1 MTLPVALLGTDLI
14 GQARTGTG
22 KTLGFGI
29 PLLQRTISPG
39 EADYEQL
46 AAPGKPQALVV
57 TPTRELTIQVAKD
70 LVTASTVRT
79 VRILTIYGGVAYD
92 PQLDALKAG
101 VDVVVGTPGRLLDLA
116 NRGVL
121 DLSHIKVLV
130 LDEADEMLDLGFLPD
145 VERILRKTPEL
156 RQTMLF
162 SATMPSAVIGLAR
175 THMRHPLNIRAES
188 HDDSQ
193 MVPTTA
199 QFVYRAHDLDKPE
212 VVARILQADDRGRV
226 MIFCR
231 TKREA
236 SRLTDDLIDRGFKA
250 AAIHGDLNQQA
261 RERALDRFRGDK
273 VDVLICTDVA
283 ARGIDVEGVTHVI
296 NNTCPED
303 EKAYVHRIGRTGRAG
318 ASGIAVTFVD
328 WADLVRWKTINK
340 ALDLPYDEPQEI
352 YSTSP
357 ELYHDLGIPTEA
369 KGRIKPPRE
378 PAERQERTERPSRD
392 KSSGRRGEQDRNRA
406 PRTHD
411 EPKRTEGE
419 GSTSDRP
426 ARKRP
431 NRNRRRLRAG
441 QPLEGGEATEQ
452 KSGQQ
457 EHKSDADVTAKTVVP
472 ASTESAPAGEGTSER
487 KPRSRNRRRR
497 GADAAAAQTAE
508 VSASEAPVAGEAA
521 VVAAASVSASA
532 AVEAPAQAAADTEA
546 PAKRTRSRRRATEG
560 SAQASATEAP
570 ARAASAAETPAP
582 KASEVAAE
590 ALAAAK
596 AETASSAGAVDA
608 GEAPAKRT
616 RSRRRAVEGTTEA
629 AAPVEKAVV
638 KQASPEAAVAEAVAE
653 EAPVKKAPARKRAAK
668 KTAGKPADDLVAVAE
683 APAAVVPVEAAEAE
697 RPVAKKKAAAKKTA
711 AKKTAV
717 KKVAADKPAADVNG
731 ADVKGAEPAPKK
743 TTAKKAVKKAPV
755 KKSAAGVVVPTF
767 TSPE

>member
-1 MTLPVALLGTDLI
+1 VLPEICDALDRVNIVEPFPIQEMTLPVALMGTDLI

-39 EADYEQL
+39 EPDYEEL

-70 LVTASTVRT
+70 LTTASTVRT
-79 VRILTIYGGVAYD
+79 VRVLTIYGGVAYE
-92 PQLDALKAG
+92 PQLDALKTG

-121 DLSHIKVLV
+121 DLGHIKVLV

-188 HDDSQ
+188 HEDTQ

-212 VVARILQADDRGRV
+212 VVARILQAEDRGRV

-236 SRLTDDLIDRGFKA
+236 SRLTDDLQDRGFKA

-261 RERALDRFRGDK
+261 RERALTRFRGDK
-273 VDVLICTDVA
+273 IDVLICTDVA

-303 EKAYVHRIGRTGRAG
+303 EKAYIHRIGRTGRAG

-328 WADLVRWKTINK
+328 WPDLTRWKTINK

-357 ELYHDLGIPTEA
+357 ELYHDLGIPAEA
-369 KGRIKPPRE
+369 KGRIKLARE
-378 PAERQERTERPSRD
+378 P
-392 KSSGRRGEQDRNRA
+392 
-406 PRTHD
+406 
-411 EPKRTEGE
+411 GE
-419 GSTSDRP
+419 GDERP
-426 ARKRP
+426 ARKRTE
-431 NRNRRRLRAG
+431 RR
-441 QPLEGGEATEQ
+441 TERSGRSDRSERPERPERSERTDRTDGDGDMPAAR
-452 KSGQQ
+452 KRSRTRKRTRSGQAV
-457 EHKSDADVTAKTVVP
+457 EEKSENDVTAKTQVP
-472 ASTESAPAGEGTSER
+472 PTAESSTEAAEAPAVEATER
-487 KPRSRNRRRR
+487 KPR
-497 GADAAAAQTAE
+497 
-508 VSASEAPVAGEAA
+508 
-521 VVAAASVSASA
+521 
-532 AVEAPAQAAADTEA
+532 
-546 PAKRTRSRRRATEG
+546 KRTRSRKTAE
-560 SAQASATEAP
+560 ASAVETQTDSQP
-570 ARAASAAETPAP
+570 A
-582 KASEVAAE
+582 
-590 ALAAAK
+590 
-596 AETASSAGAVDA
+596 DN
-608 GEAPAKRT
+608 
-616 RSRRRAVEGTTEA
+616 RAVENQASENQA
-629 AAPVEKAVV
+629 VE
-638 KQASPEAAVAEAVAE
+638 KQASETRASEIAPVAEPVA
-653 EAPVKKAPARKRAAK
+653 KKAPARKRAAK
-668 KTAGKPADDLVAVAE
+668 KADPETAPTMPLFS
-683 APAAVVPVEAAEAE
+683 APE
-697 RPVAKKKAAAKKTA
+697 
-711 AKKTAV
+711 
-717 KKVAADKPAADVNG
+717 
-731 ADVKGAEPAPKK
+731 
-743 TTAKKAVKKAPV
+743 
-755 KKSAAGVVVPTF
+755 
-767 TSPE
+767 